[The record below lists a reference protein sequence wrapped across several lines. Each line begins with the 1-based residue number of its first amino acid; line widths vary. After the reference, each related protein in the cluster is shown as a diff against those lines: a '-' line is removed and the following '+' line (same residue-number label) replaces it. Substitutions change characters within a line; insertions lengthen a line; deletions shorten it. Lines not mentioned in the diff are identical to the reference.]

1 MEMLTADCALLI
13 VPGEKV
19 FMLKHNINSTTQTI
33 F

>member
-1 MEMLTADCALLI
+1 MEVLTADCALLI

-19 FMLKHNINSTTQTI
+19 FMLKYNIDSTTQII